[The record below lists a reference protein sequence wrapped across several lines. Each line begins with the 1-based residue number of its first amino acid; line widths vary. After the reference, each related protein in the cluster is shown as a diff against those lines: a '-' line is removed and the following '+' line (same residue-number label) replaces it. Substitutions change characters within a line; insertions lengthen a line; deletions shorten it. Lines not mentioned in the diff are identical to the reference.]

1 MQFLCRACVGFLVQ
15 TLHSATCGESVR
27 YKENVGF
34 CVGSAEFLFP
44 IDIRIAE
51 CSADNKM
58 ALVGTCARE
67 VGFLGGIL

>member
-1 MQFLCRACVGFLVQ
+1 M
-15 TLHSATCGESVR
+15 R

-34 CVGSAEFLFP
+34 CVGFAEFLFP

-58 ALVGTCARE
+58 ALVGKLCTRSGLFRWHSIISS
-67 VGFLGGIL
+67 VKS